1 MRAILLKN
9 KVNKGISM
17 PLLIVYNQDH
27 SCECPPAGGWA
38 ALQGQQ
44 WLASTEAGLL
54 LALQPWTSLPTASSE
69 MDALTKSSAL
79 KWHNCMHWQLLQL
92 FWGFSDAQH
101 KHITPRFG
109 KHKSFLYQPE
119 SKSGLISLLSEKS
132 ECWAQASC
140 CFLPLRKCFTKVK
153 TWKLPDAPRDE
164 NEDEDVKAERLRV
177 KEALSNPNSEE
188 VTLQPQTPNSVAAGG
203 CSHHGSWGHGFR
215 AERARASLFLPLS
228 FLRCQRLWSAACTRS
243 MMRGRS
249 SV

>member
-17 PLLIVYNQDH
+17 PLLIMYNQDH

-44 WLASTEAGLL
+44 WLASTEAELL

-79 KWHNCMHWQLLQL
+79 KWHNCTHWQLLQL

-109 KHKSFLYQPE
+109 KRKSFLYQPE
-119 SKSGLISLLSEKS
+119 SKSGLISQKALLH
-132 ECWAQASC
+132 Q
-140 CFLPLRKCFTKVK
+140 
-153 TWKLPDAPRDE
+153 
-164 NEDEDVKAERLRV
+164 NAERRPRAVFFPLENASQKSKPGSCRMPRV
-177 KEALSNPNSEE
+177 MRTKMKMWRWRGCGWRKRWA
-188 VTLQPQTPNSVAAGG
+188 TPIV
-203 CSHHGSWGHGFR
+203 R
-215 AERARASLFLPLS
+215 R
-228 FLRCQRLWSAACTRS
+228 
-243 MMRGRS
+243 
-249 SV
+249 